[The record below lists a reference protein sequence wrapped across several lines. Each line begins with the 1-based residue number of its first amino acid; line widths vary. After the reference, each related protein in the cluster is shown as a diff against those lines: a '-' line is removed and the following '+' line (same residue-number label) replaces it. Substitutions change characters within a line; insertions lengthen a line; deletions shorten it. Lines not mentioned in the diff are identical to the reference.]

1 MTRREIQR
9 LAQCLHATGPYYQLA
24 FRDQPAR
31 LQSSTVAQR
40 VDLACADPAFG
51 WHVAESYARAALALP
66 DAPWPSAVQRAHAA
80 LRDPNCYDVSV
91 RMVEQLNQPEKKTRR
106 DLLRPLLVCAD
117 NSLEQLADLCRVSL
131 DVIIVNGYGSTDVR
145 SVARSGAHVQ
155 PIMTSNGDE
164 PFNSGSIPTPVAA
177 HPRRSPL
184 TLAGS
189 GRHETILATHS
200 FFNHSVADAG

>member
-40 VDLACADPAFG
+40 VDLACADPAFV
-51 WHVAESYARAALALP
+51 WHVAESYGRAALPLP
-66 DAPWPSAVQRAHAA
+66 DAPWPSAVQRAYAA

-131 DVIIVNGYGSTDVR
+131 DVIGLFETLTWNCRDRCRERIYL
-145 SVARSGAHVQ
+145 ARICQVPGFAQ
-155 PIMTSNGDE
+155 NTGWLQE
-164 PFNSGSIPTPVAA
+164 PEDLGCNLLCIAYRLGRTQAVLSAA
-177 HPRRSPL
+177 GLALSPASL
-184 TLAGS
+184 CEA
-189 GRHETILATHS
+189 
-200 FFNHSVADAG
+200 